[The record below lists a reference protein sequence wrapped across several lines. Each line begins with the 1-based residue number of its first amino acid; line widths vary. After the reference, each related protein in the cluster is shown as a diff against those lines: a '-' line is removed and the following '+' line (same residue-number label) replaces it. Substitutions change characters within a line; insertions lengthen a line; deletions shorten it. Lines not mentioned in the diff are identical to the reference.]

1 MFRRNSFAQTK
12 LARALL
18 IMGAALLVVFFQ
30 PDGMGHVL
38 RGVAHTVAWPFERG
52 FSFVA
57 FTISDVGEFL
67 SSIGTLKQENE
78 RLFGENIRLKAENA
92 SLAFLRG
99 ENEALREA
107 AGLKVR
113 ERFDLL
119 PAEVIGSGSEGQGG
133 VILIDHGSTEGVRVG
148 MLAVVGEGV
157 LVGTVDEVFP
167 FSAKVVLLTNSK
179 SAFGGVTVENGTK
192 GIVNG
197 ERGLGLLF
205 DLVLEK
211 DALHQGDRIVTS
223 GVGGDV
229 PRGLLIGTAEDVH
242 ESSDRLFQRASIISP
257 IDFNG
262 LRFIYLIKEDRR
274 S

>member
-1 MFRRNSFAQTK
+1 MGV
-12 LARALL
+12 ALL
-18 IMGAALLVVFFQ
+18 LVFFQ
-30 PDGMGHVL
+30 PNGVGHML
-38 RGVAHTVAWPFERG
+38 RGAAHTISWPFERG

-57 FTISDVGEFL
+57 FTISDMGKFF

-78 RLFGENIRLKAENA
+78 RLFGENIRLRAENA

-99 ENEALREA
+99 ENEALRGA
-107 AGLKVR
+107 VGLKVR

-119 PAEVIGSGSEGQGG
+119 PAEVIGFGGEGQGG
-133 VILIDHGSTEGVRVG
+133 LVVIDHGSTEGVREG
-148 MLAVVGEGV
+148 MLAVVGESV
-157 LVGTVDEVFP
+157 LVGVVDEVFP
-167 FSAKVVLLTNSK
+167 FSAKIVLLTNSK
-179 SAFGGVTVENGTK
+179 SAFGGVTIENGTK

-223 GVGGDV
+223 GVGGGA

-242 ESSDRLFQRASIISP
+242 ESSDRLFQRASIVSP
-257 IDFNG
+257 IDFNS
-262 LRFIYLIKEDRR
+262 LRFVYLIKEDRHP
-274 S
+274 